1 MERIIMHI
9 DLDAFFASVEQR
21 DNPKLKGKPVI
32 VGGTSG
38 RGVVATASYEAR
50 KYGVHSAMPVFMARK
65 KCPYGIYVASRHDRY
80 REVSKN
86 IFKIFYEI
94 TEVVE
99 PVSIDEAYLDITNCG
114 KEPLKVVD
122 YIKKEIWKRE
132 RLTASIGISYN
143 KFLAKLASDWNKPNG
158 IKIIKKDMIPDILLP
173 LSINKVHGMGKKSV
187 KKMNNIGVFKIEDMY
202 KLPLDLFIEY
212 FGKFGLEI
220 YEKIR
225 GIDNREVEVGRE
237 RKSIGNE
244 TTLRKDTKDIEEIKK
259 YLYSFSKSISKG
271 LRKNHMWGKTVTVKI
286 KNYKFEITTK
296 SKTLKEY
303 INEEEKIYIEACKI
317 LDSINIKDPLRLI
330 GLTLSNLS
338 EIKIEQLTIEQL
350 MNSQRS

>member
-1 MERIIMHI
+1 MDRIIIHI

-21 DNPKLKGKPVI
+21 DNPRLKGKPVI

-50 KYGVHSAMPVFMARK
+50 EYGVHSAMPVFIAIK
-65 KCPYGIYVASRHDRY
+65 KCPNGIYVSPRHDIY
-80 REVSKN
+80 REVSIN

-94 TEVVE
+94 TPIVE

-114 KEPLKVVD
+114 KEPLKLVK
-122 YIKKEIWKRE
+122 YIKKEIWERE
-132 RLTASIGISYN
+132 KLTVSIGISYN

-158 IKIIKKDMIPDILLP
+158 VKIIRQEMIPDILLP
-173 LSINKVHGMGKKSV
+173 LPINKVHGMGKKSV
-187 KKMNNIGVFKIEDMY
+187 KKMNNIGIFKIEDMY
-202 KLPLDLFIEY
+202 KLPLNLLIEY
-212 FGKFGLEI
+212 FGKFGLEV
-220 YEKIR
+220 YQRIR
-225 GIDNREVEVGRE
+225 GIDNRKVEIGRE

-244 TTLRKDTKDIEEIKK
+244 TTLKKDTKDIEEIKH
-259 YLYSFSKSISKG
+259 YLHIFSKNISEG
-271 LRKNHMWGKTVTVKI
+271 LKKNHMWGKTITLKI

-303 INEEEKIYIEACKI
+303 INEEEKIYNEACKI
-317 LDSINIKDPLRLI
+317 LNSINIKEPLRLI

-338 EIKIEQLTIEQL
+338 ENKIEQLTIDDFT
-350 MNSQRS
+350 

>member
-1 MERIIMHI
+1 MDRIIIHI

-21 DNPKLKGKPVI
+21 DNPRLKGKPVI

-50 KYGVHSAMPVFMARK
+50 EYGVHSAMPVFIAIK
-65 KCPYGIYVASRHDRY
+65 KCPNGIYVSPRHDIY
-80 REVSKN
+80 REVSIN

-94 TEVVE
+94 TPIVE

-114 KEPLKVVD
+114 KEPLKLVK
-122 YIKKEIWKRE
+122 YIKKEIWERE
-132 RLTASIGISYN
+132 KLTVSIGISYN

-158 IKIIKKDMIPDILLP
+158 VKIIRQEMIPDILLP
-173 LSINKVHGMGKKSV
+173 LPINKVHGMGKKSV
-187 KKMNNIGVFKIEDMY
+187 KKMNNIGIFKIEDMY
-202 KLPLDLFIEY
+202 KLPLNLLIEY
-212 FGKFGLEI
+212 FGKFGLEV
-220 YEKIR
+220 YQRIR
-225 GIDNREVEVGRE
+225 GIDNRKVEIGRE

-244 TTLRKDTKDIEEIKK
+244 TTLKKDTKDIEEIKH
-259 YLYSFSKSISKG
+259 YLHIFSKNISEG
-271 LRKNHMWGKTVTVKI
+271 LKKNHMWGKTITLKI

-303 INEEEKIYIEACKI
+303 INEEEKIYNEACKI
-317 LDSINIKDPLRLI
+317 LNSINIKDPLRLI

-338 EIKIEQLTIEQL
+338 ENKIEQLTIDDFT
-350 MNSQRS
+350 

>member
-1 MERIIMHI
+1 MDRIIMHI
-9 DLDAFFASVEQR
+9 DLDAFFASVEQM

-50 KYGVHSAMPVFMARK
+50 KYGVHSAMPVFMARE
-65 KCPYGIYVASRHDRY
+65 KCPNGIYVPSRHDRY

-94 TEVVE
+94 TSIVE

-114 KEPLKVVD
+114 REPLEIVK

-132 RLTASIGISYN
+132 GLTASMGISYN

-158 IKIIKKDMIPDILLP
+158 VKIIKKDMIPNILLP
-173 LSINKVHGMGKKSV
+173 LPINKVHGMGKKSV
-187 KKMNNIGVFKIEDMY
+187 EKMNNIGIFKIEDMY

-220 YEKIR
+220 YERIR
-225 GIDNREVEVGRE
+225 GFDNREVQVGRE

-244 TTLRKDTKDIEEIKK
+244 TTLRKDTKDTEEIKK
-259 YLYSFSKSISKG
+259 YLYTFSKSISEG
-271 LRKNHMWGKTVTVKI
+271 LKKNHMWGKTVTVKI
-286 KNYKFEITTK
+286 KNYKFETTTK
-296 SKTLKEY
+296 SKTLKDY
-303 INEEEKIYIEACKI
+303 INEEEKIYIKACKI
-317 LDSINIKDPLRLI
+317 LDSINIKEPLRLI

-338 EIKIEQLTIEQL
+338 ESKIEQLTIDQFI
-350 MNSQRS
+350 SI

>member
-1 MERIIMHI
+1 MDRIIIHI

-21 DNPKLKGKPVI
+21 DNPRLKGKPVI

-50 KYGVHSAMPVFMARK
+50 EYGVHSAMPVFIAIK
-65 KCPYGIYVASRHDRY
+65 KCPNGIYVSPRHDIY
-80 REVSKN
+80 REVSIN

-94 TEVVE
+94 TPIVE

-114 KEPLKVVD
+114 KEPLKLVK
-122 YIKKEIWKRE
+122 YIKKEIWERE
-132 RLTASIGISYN
+132 KLTVSIGISYN

-158 IKIIKKDMIPDILLP
+158 VKIIRQEMIPDILLP
-173 LSINKVHGMGKKSV
+173 LPINKVHGMGKKSV
-187 KKMNNIGVFKIEDMY
+187 KKMNNIGIFKIEDMY
-202 KLPLDLFIEY
+202 KLPLNLLIEY
-212 FGKFGLEI
+212 FGKFGLEV
-220 YEKIR
+220 YQRIR
-225 GIDNREVEVGRE
+225 GIDNRKVEIGRE

-244 TTLRKDTKDIEEIKK
+244 TTLKKDTKDIEEIKH
-259 YLYSFSKSISKG
+259 YLHIFSKNISEG
-271 LRKNHMWGKTVTVKI
+271 LKKNHMWGKTITLKI

-303 INEEEKIYIEACKI
+303 INEEEKIYNEACKI
-317 LDSINIKDPLRLI
+317 LNSINIKDPLRLI

-338 EIKIEQLTIEQL
+338 ENKIEQLTIDDFI
-350 MNSQRS
+350 